1 MGWGGPASGTPP
13 QPFTEPPTRT
23 GKAASLRAEIEARGG
38 AAWLVAAMAE
48 VVDDPSHPQRV
59 AAISKLQ
66 DRLEG
71 MPAQTVTIT
80 TPLAQADDG
89 ALLAMLREMVDGPET
104 LTLAPDEGTD
114 EGTDA

>member
-1 MGWGGPASGTPP
+1 
-13 QPFTEPPTRT
+13 
-23 GKAASLRAEIEARGG
+23 
-38 AAWLVAAMAE
+38 MAE
-48 VVDDPSHPQRV
+48 VVDDPLHPQRV

-114 EGTDA
+114 EGPDA